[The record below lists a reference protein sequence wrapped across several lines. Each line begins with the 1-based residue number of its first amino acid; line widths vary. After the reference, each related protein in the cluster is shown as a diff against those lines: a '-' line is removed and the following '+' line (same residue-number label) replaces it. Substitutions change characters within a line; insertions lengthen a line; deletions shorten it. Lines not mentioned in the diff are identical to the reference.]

1 MKKRI
6 ITVIL
11 TVVLILSLVPSALA
25 ADSAAT
31 SAADALYSA
40 GLFRGVGTNPNGTP
54 NYDLD
59 RTMNRYEGMTML
71 VRLLGA
77 EGDAT
82 TSAQNLYPPF
92 NDVVQWAKP
101 YVGYA
106 YRKGL
111 TKGISETRFGGAAD
125 IKTSEYLTFICRA
138 LGYSDSIDFAW
149 DSAWT
154 LTDRIGV
161 THGEYRTNSAFS
173 RSDAVKVS
181 LAALRAKMKNS
192 DLTLIE
198 QLYVNGAVSE
208 KAVCDILGISGV
220 SAQLTELSIYNKAV
234 GKHLVFIDSMIGFKD
249 LSQKEFTDRETVL
262 LLPDS
267 TETNIF
273 DFHSYDISAVASISD
288 VERSVKKL
296 FGKTIDVR
304 NIQSSAIRIAG
315 DKVILPAR
323 TGVGI
328 IEAELISVTALSDN
342 DYAITFNY
350 RVGTYGSFD
359 KYKLTINCN
368 NGNVVYKCFER
379 ANYN

>member
-77 EGDAT
+77 EEDAN
-82 TSAQNLYPPF
+82 SGYYSYMPF
-92 NDVVQWAKP
+92 NDVVDWAKP
-101 YVGYA
+101 YVSYA
-106 YRKGL
+106 YFKSL
-111 TKGISETRFGGAAD
+111 TKGVSETRFDGAAN
-125 IKTSEYLTFICRA
+125 IKTSEYLTFVCRA

-220 SAQLTELSIYNKAV
+220 SALLTELSIYNKAV

-249 LSQKEFTDRETVL
+249 FSQKEFTDRETVL

-267 TETNIF
+267 TEKNIF